1 MATTTLIE
9 EDLGTYR
16 GTSTHPHNGYY
27 AGDFFAERRHPD
39 SSTPQ
44 ALLTLTTPKN

>member
-1 MATTTLIE
+1 MATATLIE

-27 AGDFFAERRHPD
+27 AGDFSAVPFEAPD
-39 SSTPQ
+39 LS
-44 ALLTLTTPKN
+44 LLLATTAYAA